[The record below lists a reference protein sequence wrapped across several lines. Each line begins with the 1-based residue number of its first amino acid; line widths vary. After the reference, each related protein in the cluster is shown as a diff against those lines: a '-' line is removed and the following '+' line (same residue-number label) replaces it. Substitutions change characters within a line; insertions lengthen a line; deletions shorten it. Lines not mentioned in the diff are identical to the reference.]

1 MLLPESDKIDHKGKI
16 AMAEATLN
24 VDEFAALTA
33 LDTPTVCNALEI
45 CLPERRSFGFTTRHL
60 HCVRPELPPMV
71 GYARTVTIRALQASA
86 DGPDVQR
93 EKRVTYYNYVASS
106 PGPTV
111 SVVQDLDDGQAG
123 FGCFWGE
130 VNSNVH
136 KTLGCMG
143 TITNGGVRD
152 LNEFADGFQAL
163 AGAVT
168 PSHANVHVVDV
179 GGEVN
184 VAGMI
189 VKSGDLVHADMHGAV
204 VIPHEVARDVPAAAA
219 LMVRR
224 EAVIL
229 AAAKAPG
236 ATAASIAKA
245 MMESAKVT

>member
-1 MLLPESDKIDHKGKI
+1 
-16 AMAEATLN
+16 MAETPLN
-24 VDEFAALTA
+24 AEELSALGA

-45 CLPERRSFGFTTRHL
+45 CLPERRSFGFTTRNL

-71 GYARTVTIRALQASA
+71 GYARTVTIRALRAST
-86 DGPDVQR
+86 DEPEVQR
-93 EKRVTYYNYVASS
+93 EKRIGYYNYVESS
-106 PGPTV
+106 PGPTI
-111 SVVQDLDDGQAG
+111 SIVQDLDDGQAG

-136 KTLGCMG
+136 KTLGCLG

-152 LNEFADGFQAL
+152 LTEFAEGFQAL
-163 AGAVT
+163 AGVVT

-179 GGEVN
+179 SGVVN
-184 VAGMI
+184 VAGMV

-204 VIPHEVARDVPAAAA
+204 VVPQEVARDVPEAAA

-229 AAAKAPG
+229 EAARAPG
-236 ATAASIAKA
+236 ANAASIATA

>member
-1 MLLPESDKIDHKGKI
+1 
-16 AMAEATLN
+16 MAQTSLN
-24 VDEFAALTA
+24 VDELAALRA

-60 HCVRPELPPMV
+60 HCVRPELPPIV
-71 GYARTVTIRALQASA
+71 GYAKTVTIRALRPSA
-86 DGPDVQR
+86 DDPDIQR
-93 EKRVTYYNYVASS
+93 KKRFAYYNYVATS
-106 PGPTV
+106 PGPTI

-136 KTLGCMG
+136 KTLGCLG

-152 LNEFADGFQAL
+152 LSELAEGFQAL

-204 VIPHEVARDVPAAAA
+204 VVPHEVANDVPDAAA

-224 EAVIL
+224 EAVVL
-229 AAAKAPG
+229 AAAKTTG
-236 ATAASIAKA
+236 ATVETITQAI
-245 MMESAKVT
+245 MESAKVK

>member
-1 MLLPESDKIDHKGKI
+1 
-16 AMAEATLN
+16 MAQTPLN
-24 VDEFAALTA
+24 VDELAALRA

-60 HCVRPELPPMV
+60 HCVRPELPPIV
-71 GYARTVTIRALQASA
+71 GYAKTVTIRALRPSA
-86 DGPDVQR
+86 DDPDIQR
-93 EKRVTYYNYVASS
+93 KKRFAYYNYVATS
-106 PGPTV
+106 PGPTI

-136 KTLGCMG
+136 KTLGCLG

-152 LNEFADGFQAL
+152 LSELAEGFQAL

-204 VIPHEVARDVPAAAA
+204 VIPHEVANDVPDAAA

-224 EAVIL
+224 EAVVL
-229 AAAKAPG
+229 AAAKTTG
-236 ATAASIAKA
+236 ATVETIMQAI
-245 MMESAKVT
+245 MESAKVK

>member
-1 MLLPESDKIDHKGKI
+1 
-16 AMAEATLN
+16 MAETRLN
-24 VDEFAALTA
+24 AEELSALGA

-71 GYARTVTIRALQASA
+71 GYARTVTIRALRAST
-86 DGPDVQR
+86 DEPEVQR
-93 EKRVTYYNYVASS
+93 EKRIGYYNYVESS
-106 PGPTV
+106 PGPTI
-111 SVVQDLDDGQAG
+111 SIVQDLDDGQAG

-136 KTLGCMG
+136 KTLGCLG

-152 LNEFADGFQAL
+152 LTEFAEGFQAL
-163 AGAVT
+163 AGVVT
-168 PSHANVHVVDV
+168 PSHANVHIVDV

-184 VAGMI
+184 VAGMV

-204 VIPHEVARDVPAAAA
+204 VVPQEVACDVPEAAA

-229 AAAKAPG
+229 EAARAPG
-236 ATAASIAKA
+236 ANAASIATA

>member
-1 MLLPESDKIDHKGKI
+1 
-16 AMAEATLN
+16 MAQTSLN
-24 VDEFAALTA
+24 VDELAALRA
-33 LDTPTVCNALEI
+33 LDTPTVCNALEL

-60 HCVRPELPPMV
+60 HCVRPELPPIV
-71 GYARTVTIRALQASA
+71 GYAKTVTIRALRPSA
-86 DGPDVQR
+86 DDPDIQR
-93 EKRVTYYNYVASS
+93 KKRFSYYKYVATS
-106 PGPTV
+106 PGPTI

-136 KTLGCMG
+136 KTLGCLG

-152 LNEFADGFQAL
+152 LSELAEGFQAL

-204 VIPHEVARDVPAAAA
+204 VIPHEVANDVPDAAA

-224 EAVIL
+224 EAVVL
-229 AAAKAPG
+229 AAAKKTG
-236 ATAASIAKA
+236 ATVETITQAI
-245 MMESAKVT
+245 MESAKVK

>member
-1 MLLPESDKIDHKGKI
+1 
-16 AMAEATLN
+16 MAETALN
-24 VDEFAALTA
+24 ADELAALRA

-45 CLPERRSFGFTTRHL
+45 CLPERRSFGFTTQHL

-71 GYARTVTIRALQASA
+71 GYAKTVTIRALRPSA
-86 DGPDVQR
+86 DGSDIQR
-93 EKRVTYYNYVASS
+93 KKRVAYYNYVATS
-106 PGPTV
+106 PGPTI

-136 KTLGCMG
+136 KTLGCLG

-152 LNEFADGFQAL
+152 LSEFADGFQAL
-163 AGAVT
+163 AGSVT

-184 VAGMI
+184 VVGMI

-204 VIPHEVARDVPAAAA
+204 VIPHEVANDVPDAAA
-219 LMVRR
+219 LMMRR
-224 EAVIL
+224 EAVVL
-229 AAAKAPG
+229 AAAKATG
-236 ATAASIAKA
+236 ATVETITQA
-245 MMESAKVT
+245 MMESAKVK

>member
-1 MLLPESDKIDHKGKI
+1 
-16 AMAEATLN
+16 MAQIPLN
-24 VDEFAALTA
+24 VDELAALRA

-60 HCVRPELPPMV
+60 HCVRPELPPIV
-71 GYARTVTIRALQASA
+71 GYAKTVTIRALRPSA
-86 DGPDVQR
+86 DDPDIQR
-93 EKRVTYYNYVASS
+93 KKRFAYYNYVATSS
-106 PGPTV
+106 GPTI

-136 KTLGCMG
+136 KTLGCLG
-143 TITNGGVRD
+143 TITNGGVLD
-152 LNEFADGFQAL
+152 LSELAEGFQAL

-204 VIPHEVARDVPAAAA
+204 VIPHEVANDVPDAAA

-224 EAVIL
+224 EAVVL
-229 AAAKAPG
+229 AAAKTTG
-236 ATAASIAKA
+236 ATVETITQAI
-245 MMESAKVT
+245 MESAKVK

>member
-1 MLLPESDKIDHKGKI
+1 
-16 AMAEATLN
+16 MAETPLN
-24 VDEFAALTA
+24 AEELSALGA

-71 GYARTVTIRALQASA
+71 GYARTVTIRALRAST
-86 DGPDVQR
+86 DEPEVQR
-93 EKRVTYYNYVASS
+93 EKRIGYYNYVESS
-106 PGPTV
+106 PGPTI
-111 SVVQDLDDGQAG
+111 SIVQDLDDGQAG

-136 KTLGCMG
+136 KTLGCLG

-152 LNEFADGFQAL
+152 LTEFAEGFQAL
-163 AGAVT
+163 AGVVT
-168 PSHANVHVVDV
+168 HSHANVHIVDV

-184 VAGMI
+184 VAGMV

-204 VIPHEVARDVPAAAA
+204 VVPQEVACDVPEAAA

-229 AAAKAPG
+229 EAARAPG
-236 ATAASIAKA
+236 ANAASIATA

>member
-1 MLLPESDKIDHKGKI
+1 
-16 AMAEATLN
+16 MAETALN
-24 VDEFAALTA
+24 ADELAALRA

-71 GYARTVTIRALQASA
+71 GYAKTVTIRALRPSA
-86 DGPDVQR
+86 DDPDIQR
-93 EKRVTYYNYVASS
+93 KKRVAYYNYVATS
-106 PGPTV
+106 PGPTI

-136 KTLGCMG
+136 KTLGCLG

-152 LNEFADGFQAL
+152 LSEFADGFQAL
-163 AGAVT
+163 AGSVT

-184 VAGMI
+184 VVGMI

-204 VIPHEVARDVPAAAA
+204 VIPHEVANDVPDAAA
-219 LMVRR
+219 LMMRR
-224 EAVIL
+224 EAVVL
-229 AAAKAPG
+229 AAAKATG
-236 ATAASIAKA
+236 ATVETITQS
-245 MMESAKVT
+245 MMESAKVK

>member
-1 MLLPESDKIDHKGKI
+1 
-16 AMAEATLN
+16 MAETRLN
-24 VDEFAALTA
+24 AEELSALGA

-60 HCVRPELPPMV
+60 QCVRPELPPMV
-71 GYARTVTIRALQASA
+71 GYARTVTIRALRAST
-86 DGPDVQR
+86 DEPEVQR
-93 EKRVTYYNYVASS
+93 EKRIGYYNYVESS
-106 PGPTV
+106 PGPTI
-111 SVVQDLDDGQAG
+111 SIVQDLDDGQAG

-136 KTLGCMG
+136 KTLGCLG

-152 LNEFADGFQAL
+152 LTEFAEGFQAL
-163 AGAVT
+163 AGVVT
-168 PSHANVHVVDV
+168 PSHANVHIVDV

-184 VAGMI
+184 VAGMV

-204 VIPHEVARDVPAAAA
+204 VVPQEVACDVPEAAA

-229 AAAKAPG
+229 EAARAPG
-236 ATAASIAKA
+236 ANAASIATA

>member
-1 MLLPESDKIDHKGKI
+1 
-16 AMAEATLN
+16 MAETPLN
-24 VDEFAALTA
+24 AEELSALGA

-71 GYARTVTIRALQASA
+71 GYARTVTIRALRAST
-86 DGPDVQR
+86 DEPEVQR
-93 EKRVTYYNYVASS
+93 EKRIGYYNYVESS
-106 PGPTV
+106 PGPTI

-136 KTLGCMG
+136 KTLGCLG

-152 LNEFADGFQAL
+152 LTEFAEGFQAL
-163 AGAVT
+163 AGVVT
-168 PSHANVHVVDV
+168 PSHANVHIVDV

-184 VAGMI
+184 VAGMV

-204 VIPHEVARDVPAAAA
+204 VVPHEVARDVPDAAG

-229 AAAKAPG
+229 EAARAPG
-236 ATAASIAKA
+236 ANAASIATA
-245 MMESAKVT
+245 MMASAKVT

>member
-1 MLLPESDKIDHKGKI
+1 
-16 AMAEATLN
+16 
-24 VDEFAALTA
+24 
-33 LDTPTVCNALEI
+33 
-45 CLPERRSFGFTTRHL
+45 
-60 HCVRPELPPMV
+60 MV

-189 VKSGDLVHADMHGAV
+189 VKSGDLVHADLHGAV

-229 AAAKAPG
+229 AAAKTPG

>member
-1 MLLPESDKIDHKGKI
+1 
-16 AMAEATLN
+16 MAQTPLN
-24 VDEFAALTA
+24 DDEMAVLRA

-60 HCVRPELPPMV
+60 HCVRPELPPIV
-71 GYARTVTIRALQASA
+71 GYAKTVTIRALRPSA
-86 DGPDVQR
+86 DDPDIQR
-93 EKRVTYYNYVASS
+93 KKRFAYYKYVATS
-106 PGPTV
+106 PGPTI

-136 KTLGCMG
+136 KTLGCLG
-143 TITNGGVRD
+143 NITNGGVRD
-152 LNEFADGFQAL
+152 LSELAEGFQAL

-189 VKSGDLVHADMHGAV
+189 VKSGDLVSEGEELCVVEAMKMEHPITAPADGV
-204 VIPHEVARDVPAAAA
+204 VAELRVSEGEQVENGV
-219 LMVRR
+219 L
-224 EAVIL
+224 L
-229 AAAKAPG
+229 L
-236 ATAASIAKA
+236 S
-245 MMESAKVT
+245 MEGSTETGSS

>member
-1 MLLPESDKIDHKGKI
+1 
-16 AMAEATLN
+16 MAETALN
-24 VDEFAALTA
+24 ADELAALRA

-71 GYARTVTIRALQASA
+71 GYAKTVTIRALRPSA
-86 DGPDVQR
+86 DGPDIQR
-93 EKRVTYYNYVASS
+93 KKRVAYYNYVATS
-106 PGPTV
+106 PGPTI

-136 KTLGCMG
+136 KTLGCLG

-152 LNEFADGFQAL
+152 LSEFADGFQAL
-163 AGAVT
+163 AGSVT

-184 VAGMI
+184 VVGMI

-204 VIPHEVARDVPAAAA
+204 VIPHEVANDVPDAAA
-219 LMVRR
+219 LMMRR
-224 EAVIL
+224 EAVVL
-229 AAAKAPG
+229 AAAKATG
-236 ATAASIAKA
+236 ATVETITQA
-245 MMESAKVT
+245 MMESAKVK

>member
-1 MLLPESDKIDHKGKI
+1 
-16 AMAEATLN
+16 MAETALN
-24 VDEFAALTA
+24 ADELAALRA

-71 GYARTVTIRALQASA
+71 GYAKTVTIRALRPSA
-86 DGPDVQR
+86 DGPDIQR
-93 EKRVTYYNYVASS
+93 KKRVAYYNYVATS
-106 PGPTV
+106 PGPTI

-136 KTLGCMG
+136 KTLGCLG

-163 AGAVT
+163 AGSVT

-184 VAGMI
+184 VVGMI
-189 VKSGDLVHADMHGAV
+189 VKSGDLVHADRHGAV
-204 VIPHEVARDVPAAAA
+204 VIPHEVANDVPDAAA
-219 LMVRR
+219 LMMRR
-224 EAVIL
+224 EAVVL
-229 AAAKAPG
+229 AAAKATG
-236 ATAASIAKA
+236 ATVETITQA
-245 MMESAKVT
+245 MMESAKVK

>member
-1 MLLPESDKIDHKGKI
+1 
-16 AMAEATLN
+16 MAETPLN
-24 VDEFAALTA
+24 AEELSALGA

-60 HCVRPELPPMV
+60 YCVRPELPPMV
-71 GYARTVTIRALQASA
+71 GYARTVTIRALRAST
-86 DGPDVQR
+86 DEPEVQR
-93 EKRVTYYNYVASS
+93 EKRIGYYNYVESS
-106 PGPTV
+106 PGPTI
-111 SVVQDLDDGQAG
+111 SIVQDLDDGQAG

-136 KTLGCMG
+136 KTLGCLG

-152 LNEFADGFQAL
+152 LTEFAEGFQAL
-163 AGAVT
+163 AGVVT
-168 PSHANVHVVDV
+168 PSHANVHIVDV

-184 VAGMI
+184 VAGMV

-204 VIPHEVARDVPAAAA
+204 VVPQEVACDVPEAAA

-229 AAAKAPG
+229 EAARAPG
-236 ATAASIAKA
+236 ANAASIATA

>member
-1 MLLPESDKIDHKGKI
+1 
-16 AMAEATLN
+16 MAETALN
-24 VDEFAALTA
+24 ADELAALRA

-71 GYARTVTIRALQASA
+71 GYAKTVTIRALRPSA
-86 DGPDVQR
+86 DSPDIQR
-93 EKRVTYYNYVASS
+93 KKRVAYYNYVATS
-106 PGPTV
+106 PGPTI

-136 KTLGCMG
+136 KTLGCLG

-152 LNEFADGFQAL
+152 LSEFADGFQAL
-163 AGAVT
+163 AGSVT

-184 VAGMI
+184 VVGMI
-189 VKSGDLVHADMHGAV
+189 VKSGDLVHADRHGAV
-204 VIPHEVARDVPAAAA
+204 VIPHEVANDVPDAAA
-219 LMVRR
+219 LMMRR
-224 EAVIL
+224 EAVVL
-229 AAAKAPG
+229 AAAKATG
-236 ATAASIAKA
+236 ATVETITQA
-245 MMESAKVT
+245 MMESAKVK

>member
-1 MLLPESDKIDHKGKI
+1 
-16 AMAEATLN
+16 MAETALSA
-24 VDEFAALTA
+24 DELAALRA

-71 GYARTVTIRALQASA
+71 GYAKTVTIRALRPSA
-86 DGPDVQR
+86 DGPDIQLK
-93 EKRVTYYNYVASS
+93 KRVAYYNYVATS
-106 PGPTV
+106 PGPTI

-136 KTLGCMG
+136 KTLGCLG

-152 LNEFADGFQAL
+152 LSEFADGFQAL
-163 AGAVT
+163 AGSVT

-184 VAGMI
+184 VVGMI

-204 VIPHEVARDVPAAAA
+204 VIPHEVANDVPDAAA
-219 LMVRR
+219 LMMRR
-224 EAVIL
+224 EAVVL
-229 AAAKAPG
+229 AAAKATV
-236 ATAASIAKA
+236 ATVETITQA
-245 MMESAKVT
+245 MMESAKVK

>member
-1 MLLPESDKIDHKGKI
+1 
-16 AMAEATLN
+16 MAETSLN
-24 VDEFAALTA
+24 ADELAALRA

-45 CLPERRSFGFTTRHL
+45 CLPERRSFGFTTRQL
-60 HCVRPELPPMV
+60 HCVRPELPPIV
-71 GYARTVTIRALQASA
+71 GYARTITVRALRPSS

-93 EKRVTYYNYVASS
+93 EKRASYYNYVATA

-111 SVVQDLDDGQAG
+111 SVVQDLDDEQAG

-130 VNSNVH
+130 VNTNVH
-136 KTLGCMG
+136 KALGCIG

-152 LNEFADGFQAL
+152 LPDFAEGFQAL

-168 PSHANVHVVDV
+168 PSHANIHVVDV

-189 VKSGDLVHADMHGAV
+189 VKSGDLVHGDVHGAV
-204 VIPHEVARDVPAAAA
+204 VIPHEVANDVPAAAA

-224 EAVIL
+224 EAVVL
-229 AAAKAPG
+229 AAAKATG
-236 ATAASIAKA
+236 ATAETIAKA
-245 MMESAKVT
+245 MMESAKVK

>member
-1 MLLPESDKIDHKGKI
+1 
-16 AMAEATLN
+16 MAETPLN
-24 VDEFAALTA
+24 AEELSALGA

-60 HCVRPELPPMV
+60 RCVRPELPPMV
-71 GYARTVTIRALQASA
+71 GYARTVTIRALRAST
-86 DGPDVQR
+86 DEPEVQR
-93 EKRVTYYNYVASS
+93 EKRIGYYNYVESS
-106 PGPTV
+106 PGPTI
-111 SVVQDLDDGQAG
+111 SIVQDLDDGQAG

-136 KTLGCMG
+136 KTLGCLG

-152 LNEFADGFQAL
+152 LTEFAEGFQAL
-163 AGAVT
+163 AGVVT
-168 PSHANVHVVDV
+168 PSHANVHIVDV

-184 VAGMI
+184 VAGMV

-204 VIPHEVARDVPAAAA
+204 VVPQEVACDVPEAAA

-229 AAAKAPG
+229 EAARAPG
-236 ATAASIAKA
+236 ANAASIATA

>member
-1 MLLPESDKIDHKGKI
+1 
-16 AMAEATLN
+16 MAQTPLN
-24 VDEFAALTA
+24 VDELAALRA

-60 HCVRPELPPMV
+60 HCVRPELPPIV
-71 GYARTVTIRALQASA
+71 GYAKTVTIRALRPSA
-86 DGPDVQR
+86 DDPDIQR
-93 EKRVTYYNYVASS
+93 KKRFAYYKYVATS
-106 PGPTV
+106 PGPTI

-136 KTLGCMG
+136 KTLGCLG

-152 LNEFADGFQAL
+152 LSELAEGFQAL
-163 AGAVT
+163 AGA
-168 PSHANVHVVDV
+168 
-179 GGEVN
+179 VN

-204 VIPHEVARDVPAAAA
+204 VIPHEVANDVPDAAA

-224 EAVIL
+224 EAVVL
-229 AAAKAPG
+229 AAAKKTG
-236 ATAASIAKA
+236 ATVETITQAI
-245 MMESAKVT
+245 MESAKVK

>member
-1 MLLPESDKIDHKGKI
+1 
-16 AMAEATLN
+16 MAETPLN
-24 VDEFAALTA
+24 AEELSALGA

-45 CLPERRSFGFTTRHL
+45 CLPERRSFGFTARHL
-60 HCVRPELPPMV
+60 HCVRPVLPPMV
-71 GYARTVTIRALQASA
+71 GYARTVTIRALRAST
-86 DGPDVQR
+86 DEPEVQR
-93 EKRVTYYNYVASS
+93 EKRIGYYNYVESS
-106 PGPTV
+106 PGPTI
-111 SVVQDLDDGQAG
+111 SIVQDLDDGQAG

-136 KTLGCMG
+136 KTLGCLG

-152 LNEFADGFQAL
+152 LTEFAEGFQAL
-163 AGAVT
+163 AGVVT
-168 PSHANVHVVDV
+168 PSHANVHIVDV

-184 VAGMI
+184 VAGMV

-204 VIPHEVARDVPAAAA
+204 VVPQEVACDVPEAAA

-229 AAAKAPG
+229 EAARAPG
-236 ATAASIAKA
+236 ANAASIATA

>member
-1 MLLPESDKIDHKGKI
+1 
-16 AMAEATLN
+16 MAETPLN
-24 VDEFAALTA
+24 AEELSALGA

-71 GYARTVTIRALQASA
+71 GYARTVTIRALRAST
-86 DGPDVQR
+86 DEPEIQR
-93 EKRVTYYNYVASS
+93 EKRIGYYNYVESS
-106 PGPTV
+106 PGPTI
-111 SVVQDLDDGQAG
+111 SIVQDLDDGQAG

-136 KTLGCMG
+136 KTLGCLG

-152 LNEFADGFQAL
+152 LTEFADGFQAL
-163 AGAVT
+163 AGVVT
-168 PSHANVHVVDV
+168 PSHANVHIVDV

-184 VAGMI
+184 VAGMV

-204 VIPHEVARDVPAAAA
+204 VVPQEVACDVPEAAA

-229 AAAKAPG
+229 EAARAPG
-236 ATAASIAKA
+236 ANAASIATA

>member
-1 MLLPESDKIDHKGKI
+1 
-16 AMAEATLN
+16 MAETPLN
-24 VDEFAALTA
+24 AEELSALGA

-45 CLPERRSFGFTTRHL
+45 CLPERRSFGFTPRHL
-60 HCVRPELPPMV
+60 RCVRPELPPMV
-71 GYARTVTIRALQASA
+71 GYARTVTIRALRAST
-86 DGPDVQR
+86 DEPEVQR
-93 EKRVTYYNYVASS
+93 EKRIGYYNYVESS
-106 PGPTV
+106 PGPTI
-111 SVVQDLDDGQAG
+111 SIVQDLDDGQAG

-136 KTLGCMG
+136 KTLGCLG

-152 LNEFADGFQAL
+152 LTEFAEGFQAL
-163 AGAVT
+163 AGVVT
-168 PSHANVHVVDV
+168 PSHANVHIVDV

-184 VAGMI
+184 VAGMV

-204 VIPHEVARDVPAAAA
+204 VVPQEVACDVPEAAA

-229 AAAKAPG
+229 EAARAPG
-236 ATAASIAKA
+236 ANAASIATA